1 MEDAKE
7 VVAKHRWNGC
17 ERLKRAVREFL
28 GNNIDRRQLQ
38 EATDQIDASETKFP
52 TVAITTLSVEDVQRS
67 LQLELDVEDGEMQG
81 VQPLPLPPLL
91 VSTLGLIKEAIGNS
105 RINDASAR
113 WVVDAVI
120 HHAYKAATT
129 DIKNAQPLSVQCE
142 RTYQFGPVW
151 LNRKKV
157 ILSGRPDYSVWY
169 GVSEALCLN
178 VLIVEAKGSPKAT
191 NPIAQLLGY
200 MGCIHRARK
209 SEGKRNC
216 GVYGMAST
224 GDTWTFLKISNDSKW
239 VEYPV
244 AGRQGHLEKPFGL
257 LVWMLKRA
265 AALSPSHSKE
275 TSAETDDETG
285 PCPMDL
291 ESAK

>member
-1 MEDAKE
+1 M
-7 VVAKHRWNGC
+7 
-17 ERLKRAVREFL
+17 
-28 GNNIDRRQLQ
+28 
-38 EATDQIDASETKFP
+38 
-52 TVAITTLSVEDVQRS
+52 
-67 LQLELDVEDGEMQG
+67 
-81 VQPLPLPPLL
+81 
-91 VSTLGLIKEAIGNS
+91 STLGLIKEAIGNS
-105 RINDASAR
+105 RINEASAR

-200 MGCIHRARK
+200 MGPYLNIYIG
-209 SEGKRNC
+209 S
-216 GVYGMAST
+216 
-224 GDTWTFLKISNDSKW
+224 FFFSKT
-239 VEYPV
+239 
-244 AGRQGHLEKPFGL
+244 AN
-257 LVWMLKRA
+257 
-265 AALSPSHSKE
+265 
-275 TSAETDDETG
+275 
-285 PCPMDL
+285 
-291 ESAK
+291 